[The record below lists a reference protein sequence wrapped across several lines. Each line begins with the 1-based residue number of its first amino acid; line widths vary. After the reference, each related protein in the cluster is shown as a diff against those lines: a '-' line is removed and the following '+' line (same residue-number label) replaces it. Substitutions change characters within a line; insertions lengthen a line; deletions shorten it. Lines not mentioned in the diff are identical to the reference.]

1 MAIHPLHDRVI
12 VEAAAKEEVSAG
24 GIILPDAAQEKPQRG
39 KVLAVGP
46 GKRLDSG
53 QLSAVDVQ
61 VGDTVLYGKYG
72 GTEVT
77 VDGKDYVILRA
88 EDILGVIEHEP
99 ALAGAA
105 R

>member
-1 MAIHPLHDRVI
+1 MALQPLHDRLV
-12 VEAAAKEEVSAG
+12 VEAAQKENKSAG
-24 GIILPDAAQEKPQRG
+24 GIILPDSAQEKPQRG

-53 QLSAVDVQ
+53 QLAPIDIK

-88 EDILGVIEHEP
+88 DDVLAVVEDAKV
-99 ALAGAA
+99 AA
-105 R
+105 AV